1 MTHLLMVILDDLS
14 CLPDLLQA
22 WREIGVRT
30 TIMESVGARRAETW
44 LSKAGLANLDRLF
57 DAREVHRRTLLA
69 VIEEDKLAQNSFE
82 VGQHL
87 REGLED
93 LQKKYPSIGDVR
105 GLGLMQACEFVKEGK
120 EPDGIL
126 VGKLFEEMKKFEEV
140 MGKMAFKKP
149 PKETWELYWS
159 GVYNRLE
166 RGIGWIFMSIGAMI
180 LLFFGG
186 YKMVEGIVQ
195 DPEIP
200 LLLKVG
206 ILAVLAGMVVLLVSF
221 GRERIFVDKR
231 ERYKE
236 VQK

>member
-1 MTHLLMVILDDLS
+1 MEHTEIKQLIASYHEGMLDDS
-14 CLPDLLQA
+14 QK
-22 WREIGVRT
+22 EQVEEHIRT
-30 TIMESVGARRAETW
+30 CPECRQE
-44 LSKAGLANLDRLF
+44 
-57 DAREVHRRTLLA
+57 
-69 VIEEDKLAQNSFE
+69 
-82 VGQHL
+82 
-87 REGLED
+87 
-93 LQKKYPSIGDVR
+93 
-105 GLGLMQACEFVKEGK
+105 
-120 EPDGIL
+120 
-126 VGKLFEEMKKFEEV
+126 FEEMKKFEEV

-149 PKETWELYWS
+149 PKETWEGYWA

-186 YKMVEGIVQ
+186 YKLVEGIVQ

-206 ILAVLAGMVVLLVSF
+206 ILAVLAGIVVLLVSF